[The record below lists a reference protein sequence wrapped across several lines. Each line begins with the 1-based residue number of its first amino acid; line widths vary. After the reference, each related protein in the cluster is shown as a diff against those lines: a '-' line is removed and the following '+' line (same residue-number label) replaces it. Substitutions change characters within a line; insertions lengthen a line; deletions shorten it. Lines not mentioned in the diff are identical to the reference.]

1 MKGYWVLYIAAFF
14 TIKSGIQLMG
24 FDDGSGTTLVVVG
37 VAMGVG
43 AYLLGRRAKK
53 NAPPQA

>member
-24 FDDGSGTTLVVVG
+24 FDDGSGTMLV
-37 VAMGVG
+37 
-43 AYLLGRRAKK
+43 LSLIHI
-53 NAPPQA
+53 